1 MPKAAARGKGGGQ
14 DLLCSPAVPLL
25 KRIVD
30 RLAAEARDRLLG
42 NPAAAEREAP
52 RATPAASSASPP
64 TLPTK
69 ESTEDVLRRV
79 KTKADHGLKPEDS
92 LVVIYA
98 TAAEADDV
106 AAIRECFATIE
117 TQLREMDLAR
127 EPQTQRQLAKLTDV
141 MVPPYV
147 YINGRYWGAR
157 YDIETLALSGELAK
171 VVANQLDGL
180 SAEARHIGRLR
191 DSFSDEISVENVL
204 ARWRLGHILCVDDLD
219 SWFEVDKSGQERF
232 FFGGG
237 EKAVAE
243 MESIA
248 ETVVRDVEAGE
259 YEARWMLDPA
269 VRV

>member
-1 MPKAAARGKGGGQ
+1 MPKASARGKGGRE
-14 DLLCSPAVPLL
+14 DLLCSPAVPIL

-42 NPAAAEREAP
+42 PPTAAQAT
-52 RATPAASSASPP
+52 TPAPTSATSTGP
-64 TLPTK
+64 TR

-79 KTKADHGLKPEDS
+79 KTKAEHGLKPEDS

-98 TAAEADDV
+98 TAAEAEDV
-106 AAIRECFATIE
+106 AAIKKCFATIE

-147 YINGRYWGAR
+147 YINGRFWGAR

-191 DSFSDEISVENVL
+191 DSFSDDISVENVL

-219 SWFEVDKSGQERF
+219 SWFEVDKNGTERF

-237 EKAVAE
+237 EKPVAE
-243 MESIA
+243 MQSIA
-248 ETVVRDVEAGE
+248 ETVARDVEAGE